1 MGAVLFLCGC
11 EYEAPLTKKHT
22 TPIDPAVLGLWET
35 LPENSDEE
43 KERMMILKF
52 SSTEYISHYPVRGNA
67 MYFQAYPIK
76 VGGVSCV
83 QLQAIGSNEGPPDQ
97 GEKGLYH
104 VASYQLSDAKL
115 EIKLLNEKLVDDELK
130 KSAELTRAFLEH
142 KENKNLFAN
151 PVKFRRIK

>member
-1 MGAVLFLCGC
+1 
-11 EYEAPLTKKHT
+11 
-22 TPIDPAVLGLWET
+22 
-35 LPENSDEE
+35 
-43 KERMMILKF
+43 MMILKF
-52 SSTEYISHYPVRGNA
+52 SSTEYIIHYPVRENA
-67 MYFQAYPIK
+67 MYFRAYPIK

-130 KSAELTRAFLEH
+130 KSADLPRAFLKH
-142 KENKNLFAN
+142 KENKNLFVN

>member
-1 MGAVLFLCGC
+1 M
-11 EYEAPLTKKHT
+11 
-22 TPIDPAVLGLWET
+22 LGLWET

-52 SSTEYISHYPVRGNA
+52 SSTEYIIHYPVRENA
-67 MYFQAYPIK
+67 MYFRAYPIK

-83 QLQAIGSNEGPPDQ
+83 QLQAIGSNDGPQDQ

-130 KSAELTRAFLEH
+130 KSVDLPRAFLKH
-142 KENKNLFAN
+142 KENKNLFVN

>member
-1 MGAVLFLCGC
+1 M
-11 EYEAPLTKKHT
+11 
-22 TPIDPAVLGLWET
+22 LGLWET

-52 SSTEYISHYPVRGNA
+52 SSTEYIIHYPVRENA
-67 MYFQAYPIK
+67 MYFRAYPIK
-76 VGGVSCV
+76 FGGVSCV

-130 KSAELTRAFLEH
+130 KSADLPRAFLKH
-142 KENKNLFAN
+142 KENKNLFVN
-151 PVKFRRIK
+151 PVKFRHIK

>member
-1 MGAVLFLCGC
+1 
-11 EYEAPLTKKHT
+11 
-22 TPIDPAVLGLWET
+22 
-35 LPENSDEE
+35 
-43 KERMMILKF
+43 MMILKF
-52 SSTEYISHYPVRGNA
+52 SSTEYIIHYPVRKNA
-67 MYFQAYPIK
+67 MYFRAYPIK

-130 KSAELTRAFLEH
+130 KSADLPLAFLKH
-142 KENKNLFAN
+142 KENKTCSSTRSSFAVSN
-151 PVKFRRIK
+151 SSPTFPTWPSAWPSYQCFSTN

>member
-11 EYEAPLTKKHT
+11 EYETPLTEKHT
-22 TPIDPAVLGLWET
+22 TPIDPTALGLWET
-35 LPENSDEE
+35 VLENSDEE

-52 SSTEYISHYPVRGNA
+52 SSTEYIIHYPVRENA
-67 MYFQAYPIK
+67 MYFRAYPIK

-104 VASYQLSDAKL
+104 VASYQLSDVKL

-142 KENKNLFAN
+142 KENKNLFVN

>member
-1 MGAVLFLCGC
+1 MPCIS
-11 EYEAPLTKKHT
+11 EPPL
-22 TPIDPAVLGLWET
+22 
-35 LPENSDEE
+35 
-43 KERMMILKF
+43 
-52 SSTEYISHYPVRGNA
+52 SSSAESHASNCRP
-67 MYFQAYPIK
+67 
-76 VGGVSCV
+76 S
-83 QLQAIGSNEGPPDQ
+83 GSNEGPPDQ

-142 KENKNLFAN
+142 KENKNLFVN

>member
-1 MGAVLFLCGC
+1 MCGC
-11 EYEAPLTKKHT
+11 EYETPLTEKHT
-22 TPIDPAVLGLWET
+22 TPIDLAALGLWET
-35 LPENSDEE
+35 VLENSDEE

-52 SSTEYISHYPVRGNA
+52 SSTEYIIHYPVRENA
-67 MYFQAYPIK
+67 MYFRAYPIK

-83 QLQAIGSNEGPPDQ
+83 QLQPIGSNEGPPDQ

-104 VASYQLSDAKL
+104 VASYQLSDVKL

-142 KENKNLFAN
+142 KENKNLFVN
-151 PVKFRRIK
+151 PVKFRRIKY

>member
-1 MGAVLFLCGC
+1 M
-11 EYEAPLTKKHT
+11 
-22 TPIDPAVLGLWET
+22 LGHWET

-43 KERMMILKF
+43 KGRMMILKF
-52 SSTEYISHYPVRGNA
+52 SSTEYIIHYPVRENA
-67 MYFQAYPIK
+67 MYFRAYPIK

-130 KSAELTRAFLEH
+130 KSAELTRALLEH
-142 KENKNLFAN
+142 KENKNMFIN

>member
-1 MGAVLFLCGC
+1 M
-11 EYEAPLTKKHT
+11 K
-22 TPIDPAVLGLWET
+22 
-35 LPENSDEE
+35 
-43 KERMMILKF
+43 ILKF
-52 SSTEYISHYPVRGNA
+52 SSTEYIIHYPVGENA
-67 MYFQAYPIK
+67 MYFRAYPVK

-83 QLQAIGSNEGPPDQ
+83 QLKAIGSNEGPPDQ

-130 KSAELTRAFLEH
+130 KSVDLPRSFLKN
-142 KENKNLFAN
+142 KENKNLFVN